1 VKRVFRSWPVAG
13 GIAGLALGVWLLAQ
27 PGELS
32 DHPGR
37 YFWLFLALLMLHH
50 FEELAFP
57 GGIQRWLNET
67 IFHSPDPGSPFTDGR
82 AFVNDVVVGW
92 GGFALAAL
100 VGTRLTWLAFVPMFV
115 LWFDALF
122 HVSYTIGSGRYAPG
136 TLTAL
141 VLITP
146 IAFYAVTDFL
156 ERDLVSYRAV
166 ALAALLGFLAD
177 ASFFIALRRLAG
189 RRTAPRRQGR

>member
-1 VKRVFRSWPVAG
+1 MKRLFRWWPVAG
-13 GIAGLALGVWLLAQ
+13 GIAGFVLAAGLLAQ
-27 PGELS
+27 PDELS

-50 FEELAFP
+50 FEEAAFP
-57 GGIQRWLNET
+57 GGIRRWLNET
-67 IFHSPDPGSPFTDGR
+67 IFRSPDPDSPFTDGR
-82 AFVNDVVVGW
+82 AFLNDAVVGW

-122 HVSYTIGSGRYAPG
+122 HISYTIGSGRYSPG
-136 TLTAL
+136 TVTAL
-141 VLITP
+141 FLVTP

-156 ERDLVSYRAV
+156 TRDLVSYQAV
-166 ALAALLGFLAD
+166 ALAAVLGFAAD
-177 ASFFIALRRLAG
+177 ASFFIVLRRLA
-189 RRTAPRRQGR
+189 PR